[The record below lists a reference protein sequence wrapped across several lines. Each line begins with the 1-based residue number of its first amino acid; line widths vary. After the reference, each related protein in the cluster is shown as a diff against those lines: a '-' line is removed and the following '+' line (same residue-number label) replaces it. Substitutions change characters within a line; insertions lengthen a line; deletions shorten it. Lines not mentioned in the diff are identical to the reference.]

1 MPTADPE
8 FSQHDN
14 AALASAVHALRN
26 GQVIACPTEAVW
38 GLSCDPHSDAALAQ
52 LMRMKAR
59 DPAKGVIV
67 VAASIAQ
74 FEPWLKDLPYALYA
88 PLLTSWPGPVTWLVP
103 DNGTAPALVRGD
115 HDCVALRVTDHPGM
129 QALCEAF
136 GGPLVSTSANRAGE
150 PPAMS
155 AAEARAI
162 FGTQS
167 GAELGAV
174 VAGELG
180 GRTRPSQIRDLASG
194 RVLRA

>member
-1 MPTADPE
+1 MPTADRTP
-8 FSQHDN
+8 SLDKN
-14 AALASAVHALRN
+14 APLEHAVHALRD

-38 GLSCDPHSDAALAQ
+38 GLSCDPHNDAALAR

-59 DPAKGVIV
+59 EPAKGVIV

-74 FEPWLKDLPYALYA
+74 LEPWLKGLPYALYA
-88 PLLTSWPGPVTWLVP
+88 PLLASWPGPVTWLVP
-103 DNGTAPALVRGD
+103 DNGTAPALVRGK
-115 HDCVALRVTDHPGM
+115 HDGVALRVTDHPGM

-136 GGPLVSTSANRAGE
+136 GGPLVSSSANRAGE

-155 AAEARAI
+155 AAEASSI
-162 FGTQS
+162 F
-167 GAELGAV
+167 GAELGAI